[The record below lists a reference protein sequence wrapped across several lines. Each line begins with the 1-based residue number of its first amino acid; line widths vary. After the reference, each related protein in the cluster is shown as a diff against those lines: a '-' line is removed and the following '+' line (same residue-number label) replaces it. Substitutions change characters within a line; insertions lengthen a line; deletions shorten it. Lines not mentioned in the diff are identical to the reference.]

1 MPKRKRVAPPRTEPY
16 TEQQLAGLRE
26 HAHAQKQQTLS
37 RLEAAIA
44 SLATQHKP
52 ISAKTIRE
60 ECGLEYAS
68 IRRNP
73 EALLLYQQ
81 HSTFLKQQRKRAKAS
96 QPDAPKP
103 RDPLLAYK
111 KTDLVA
117 RVRRT
122 EQLLNAREQQHTTL
136 LRDYVQKDVKI
147 AELEAELAK
156 HRQYLEGLRLSMQ
169 RQEHQQPDTT
179 R

>member
-1 MPKRKRVAPPRTEPY
+1 MRKRKRSLQALHRSY
-16 TEQQLAGLRE
+16 SEQQLAGLRE
-26 HAHAQKQQTLS
+26 HALTQKQNTLS

-44 SLATQHKP
+44 SLTAQHKP
-52 ISAKTIRE
+52 ISARTVYE

-81 HSTFLKQQRKRAKAS
+81 HSTFLKQKRKRTKTPS
-96 QPDAPKP
+96 SDIPVP

-117 RVRRT
+117 RVRKA
-122 EQLLNAREQQHTTL
+122 EELLEAQEKQHGTL
-136 LRDYVQKDVKI
+136 LQDYVQKDSKI
-147 AELEAELAK
+147 AELEAELAR
-156 HRQYLEGLRLSMQ
+156 HRQYLEGLRLTMQ
-169 RQEHQQPDTT
+169 LQEHQGS
-179 R
+179 